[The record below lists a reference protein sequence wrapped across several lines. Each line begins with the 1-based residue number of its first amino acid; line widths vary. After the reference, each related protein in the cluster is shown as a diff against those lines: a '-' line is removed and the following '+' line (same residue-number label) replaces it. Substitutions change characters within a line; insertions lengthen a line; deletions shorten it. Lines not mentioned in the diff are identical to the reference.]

1 MGNKNKSLK
10 IYEGDIQITKEN
22 SKEWEK
28 KLEYTEIITGYVDIR
43 ENAKANFP
51 NLKQSGSVDIQEN
64 AKANF
69 PKLEAVRLCI
79 YPRE

>member
-1 MGNKNKSLK
+1 MENKNKSLK

-51 NLKQSGSVDIQEN
+51 NLRVCPALYISERIKN
-64 AKANF
+64 
-69 PKLEAVRLCI
+69 
-79 YPRE
+79 